1 MNQVFIQVGN
11 SSVVFKNGGIV

>member
-11 SSVVFKNGGIV
+11 SGVVSKKGGIM